1 MKIVAFWVNLT
12 FVAVISSYAFASPH
26 WSHEEQEEWGAIE
39 DIGKPLPLNYPF
51 ADCAI
56 GIHQSPV
63 DLAGV
68 EFDRKIN
75 KLMPRYPADMP
86 AFYNSGHAIQINTS
100 LDYAGY
106 LAIGKE
112 RFPLIQFH
120 FHAPSEH
127 VIDGKAFEAELHF
140 VHVRD
145 DGRMAVLG
153 ILIEVGEENEMLQT
167 ILDHMPQEAGVENTA
182 SQIKVNPAKLLPRHR
197 QHFYTYAGSLTTP
210 PCREG
215 INWYVSTEP
224 ITVSEAQLLQLKS
237 FHTNNIRYP
246 QPLNGRVI
254 MTNDR

>member
-1 MKIVAFWVNLT
+1 MSIFSFLT
-12 FVAVISSYAFASPH
+12 SLVFVTVISSYAFAAPH

-39 DIGKPLPLNYPF
+39 DAGKPLPLNYPF
-51 ADCAI
+51 ADCGI

-68 EFDRKIN
+68 EFDKKIN
-75 KLMPRYPADMP
+75 KLKPRYPADMP
-86 AFYNSGHAIQINTS
+86 DFYNSGHAIQVNTS

-112 RFPLIQFH
+112 HFPLIQFH

-127 VIDGKAFEAELHF
+127 VINARTFAAELHF

-153 ILIEVGEENEMLQT
+153 VLIEVGEENEMLQA
-167 ILDHMPQEAGVENTA
+167 ILDHMPYEAGVDNTT
-182 SQIKVNPAKLLPRHR
+182 SHVKVNPAKLLPRHR
-197 QHFYTYAGSLTTP
+197 KHFYTYAGSLTTP

-215 INWYVSTEP
+215 INWYVLTEP
-224 ITVSEAQLLQLKS
+224 ITMSEAQLLQLKS
-237 FHTNNIRYP
+237 FYTDNVRLP
-246 QPLNGRVI
+246 QSLNGRMVI
-254 MTNDR
+254 TNDR